1 MNQLKW
7 NDFKEKSKHIYLNRV
22 IEPCNQPQ
30 HSHDFIE
37 IEYVLS
43 GIGTHFLGQA
53 EIAVSPGDIFFT
65 NCDTPHCFCSESE
78 KNPII
83 VYNCLFAPERLEHTG
98 IDFSRFSVLASD
110 LLYREIFPEEY
121 RQMPYI
127 RVYDTS
133 RRIRRVFE
141 DMYEE
146 FCCAEEGCTDMLL
159 GGLIQLLTL
168 FLRLYKQNISV
179 PVKRAQDRYLTEVLT
194 YIESNYSGQITLGE
208 LSKIALLSP
217 NHLCKVFKESTGTTI
232 SEYIQRLRLEKVC
245 ELLRT
250 TERTLSDISAEVGYR
265 DESFLRRLF
274 KKEFN
279 CTPSDYRKPKQ
290 I

>member
-7 NDFKEKSKHIYLNRV
+7 NDYKEKSKHIYLNRI
-22 IEPCNQPQ
+22 IEPCSQPQ
-30 HSHDFIE
+30 HTHDFIE

-43 GIGTHFLGQA
+43 GAGIHYLEQA
-53 EIAVSPGDIFFT
+53 EIAVRPGDIFFT
-65 NCDTPHCFCSESE
+65 NCGTPHCFCSESE
-78 KNPII
+78 NKPII
-83 VYNCLFAPERLEHTG
+83 VYNCLFAPERLGNTG

-133 RRIRRVFE
+133 RRLRRVFD

-146 FCCAEEGCTDMLL
+146 FRCAEEGCTDMLL

-168 FLRLYKQNISV
+168 FLRLYKQDISA
-179 PVKRAQDRYLTEVLT
+179 PVKRAQDRYLAEVLA
-194 YIESNYSGQITLGE
+194 YIESNYSGHITLGE

-217 NHLCKVFKESTGTTI
+217 NHLCKVFKEATGTTI
-232 SEYIQRLRLEKVC
+232 SEHIQRLRLEKVC
-245 ELLRT
+245 ELLRG
-250 TERTLSDISAEVGYR
+250 TERTLADISAEVGYR
-265 DESFLRRLF
+265 DEGFLRRIF

-279 CTPSDYRKPKQ
+279 CTPSEYRSPK
-290 I
+290 